1 MRYLLGC
8 PQCGGPVELGEH
20 EHIIDCP
27 YCRVRNILVF
37 RDQPV
42 CSLAASTENDTEDE
56 STVLVPYWHFKGLA
70 YALNGPAIKH
80 RILDLSSQAG
90 SFPGLPPSLGL
101 RPQTMPLQFI
111 DPGNTALFMPV
122 GVSKQRL
129 LQLVGSR
136 LLGLGPSRRNIP
148 LQSFVGDLVHLVYT
162 PFTISN
168 TRVFDGITGKEIRNC
183 KPDELLDAAG
193 PFKEDSP
200 TFLPALCPH
209 CGWDLEGDKQSLCQA
224 CTHCDRLWVS
234 IRGGLHA
241 MDVAYYGQAGDND
254 VRLPFWQIQVDNPDE
269 ALRSRGDMIRLAN
282 LPRVATA
289 ADREAPLEFLIPAF
303 KLNPFLFLRLARQTT
318 VYGFKGEKKRE
329 LHSDFFPC
337 TLPLTEAWQA
347 ISPLLFDLAHD
358 KDEMRKILIRSG
370 FRMTRCTILFIP
382 FKRQSLELIQEDMG
396 VSIPANSV
404 EYGRK
409 L

>member
-1 MRYLLGC
+1 MRYQLGC
-8 PQCGGPVELGEH
+8 PQCGGPVELGER
-20 EHIIDCP
+20 EQIIDCP
-27 YCRVRNILVF
+27 YCRVRHILVF
-37 RDQPV
+37 RDHPV
-42 CSLAASTENDTEDE
+42 CSLGASNENDSEDE

-80 RILDLSSQAG
+80 RVLDLSSQAG

-111 DPGNTALFMPV
+111 HPGNTAGFVPV

-136 LLGLGPSRRNIP
+136 LLGLGPSRRNAP
-148 LQSFVGDLVHLVYT
+148 LQSFVGDLVQLVYT
-162 PFTISN
+162 PFQIN
-168 TRVFDGITGKEIRNC
+168 NNRVFDGITGKEIRNV
-183 KPDELLDAAG
+183 AAEDFFKG
-193 PFKEDSP
+193 AARFKEDSP
-200 TFLPALCPH
+200 IFLPALCPH
-209 CGWDLEGDKQSLCQA
+209 CGWDLEGDNQSLCQA

-241 MDVAYYGQAGDND
+241 MEYAYCGQADKD
-254 VRLPFWQIQVDNPDE
+254 AVRLPFWQIQVDNPHE
-269 ALRSRGDMIRLAN
+269 ALKSRKDMIRLAN
-282 LPRVATA
+282 LPRVATTEDA
-289 ADREAPLEFLIPAF
+289 TTPLTFTVPAF

-318 VYGFKGEKKRE
+318 VYGFNGTKGRE
-329 LHSDFFPC
+329 LTADFFPF

-382 FKRQSLELIQEDMG
+382 FKRQGLELIQEDMG
-396 VSIPANSV
+396 VSIPANAV
-404 EYGRK
+404 EFGRR